1 MMDVANADIRQ
12 LGKSGTRSSPMA
24 RRYRFLL
31 FYSANWAQTLRRKR
45 RASVDIWTCSR
56 HGRGATD
63 NKGQV
68 ACWMS
73 TLEVFQK
80 TNHDVPIS
88 VRFCPE
94 GMEES
99 GSEGLDM
106 LFFAQKDTFF
116 KDGDYVCNSDNYW
129 LVKNKAC
136 ITGHLLLFHRDG
148 TQHRDLH
155 WGACSGS
162 HAQGHDRPHRLTGS
176 LVDSKGKVLIPGI
189 NEEVAPMTE
198 EELELNK
205 TDMDLEEY
213 ARDVGAETLLHNCK
227 NDTLMHRRRSRPSPS
242 TD

>member
-1 MMDVANADIRQ
+1 
-12 LGKSGTRSSPMA
+12 
-24 RRYRFLL
+24 
-31 FYSANWAQTLRRKR
+31 
-45 RASVDIWTCSR
+45 
-56 HGRGATD
+56 
-63 NKGQV
+63 
-68 ACWMS
+68 
-73 TLEVFQK
+73 
-80 TNHDVPIS
+80 
-88 VRFCPE
+88 
-94 GMEES
+94 MEES

-106 LFFAQKDTFF
+106 LFFAQKDAFF

-155 WGACSGS
+155 WGA
-162 HAQGHDRPHRLTGS
+162 
-176 LVDSKGKVLIPGI
+176 KGKVFIPGI
-189 NEEVAPMTE
+189 NEEVAPMME